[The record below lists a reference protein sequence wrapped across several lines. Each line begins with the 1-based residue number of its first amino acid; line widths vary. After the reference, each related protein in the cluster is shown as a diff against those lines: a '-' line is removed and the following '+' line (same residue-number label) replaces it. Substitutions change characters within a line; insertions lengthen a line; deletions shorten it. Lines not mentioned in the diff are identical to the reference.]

1 MKSKKTLGEITTYI
15 SKGVVPKYAKKGSS
29 ETIRVLNQRC
39 NKNNKIS
46 LENSRLHDMTQRRVP
61 DDKKLKIND
70 VLINSTGIGTAG
82 RVAQITEINE
92 PMTVDGHMIILRPKD
107 NINPTYY
114 GYLVMANQYRIEQMA
129 EGSTGQT
136 EINRDRL
143 LNEILCYV
151 PTMGEQK
158 RIGYQLQRL
167 DLKINLNNQIN
178 DNLFALSKVIFD
190 HILGNKTIKFSQI
203 STIQNGYAFKSKEYI
218 TDKQLM
224 ILRTKNINDNHLF
237 SKNDVIYIS
246 NNLFSNYKKFLFNTF
261 DTVLVMVGASIGKTG
276 FITSNMMPALQ
287 NQNMWRFRPLISG
300 MPGLLVYQYVNY
312 INEHVKGS
320 ATGSARSFYRK
331 KVFND
336 FNVPYIEHKNYAIF
350 IALQKE
356 INRIN
361 VENDIL
367 RNIKKSLLN
376 YFF

>member
-178 DNLFALSKVIFD
+178 DNLLNFADKIFSKFST
-190 HILGNKTIKFSQI
+190 HQSGNKLHLYIILLIFKLFRGGLIK
-203 STIQNGYAFKSKEYI
+203 
-218 TDKQLM
+218 
-224 ILRTKNINDNHLF
+224 
-237 SKNDVIYIS
+237 
-246 NNLFSNYKKFLFNTF
+246 
-261 DTVLVMVGASIGKTG
+261 
-276 FITSNMMPALQ
+276 
-287 NQNMWRFRPLISG
+287 
-300 MPGLLVYQYVNY
+300 
-312 INEHVKGS
+312 NEII
-320 ATGSARSFYRK
+320 RC
-331 KVFND
+331 N
-336 FNVPYIEHKNYAIF
+336 
-350 IALQKE
+350 
-356 INRIN
+356 
-361 VENDIL
+361 
-367 RNIKKSLLN
+367 
-376 YFF
+376 

>member
-224 ILRTKNINDNHLF
+224 ILRPE
-237 SKNDVIYIS
+237 
-246 NNLFSNYKKFLFNTF
+246 
-261 DTVLVMVGASIGKTG
+261 MSI
-276 FITSNMMPALQ
+276 
-287 NQNMWRFRPLISG
+287 
-300 MPGLLVYQYVNY
+300 
-312 INEHVKGS
+312 
-320 ATGSARSFYRK
+320 
-331 KVFND
+331 
-336 FNVPYIEHKNYAIF
+336 
-350 IALQKE
+350 
-356 INRIN
+356 
-361 VENDIL
+361 
-367 RNIKKSLLN
+367 
-376 YFF
+376 

>member
-1 MKSKKTLGEITTYI
+1 MKYKTYTLQEIATFTTGKLNSNEAERNGKYPFFTTAPQTLRINKYAFDQDAVLLGGNNANGIFQLKRYTGKFNAYQRTYVISSKKTEIINNDYLYYALM
-15 SKGVVPKYAKKGSS
+15 PKLA
-29 ETIRVLNQRC
+29 ELQNRA
-39 NKNNKIS
+39 
-46 LENSRLHDMTQRRVP
+46 
-61 DDKKLKIND
+61 
-70 VLINSTGIGTAG
+70 IGTATKYITKSILNNI
-82 RVAQITEINE
+82 QI
-92 PMTVDGHMIILRPKD
+92 K
-107 NINPTYY
+107 
-114 GYLVMANQYRIEQMA
+114 
-129 EGSTGQT
+129 
-136 EINRDRL
+136 
-143 LNEILCYV
+143 V
-151 PTMGEQK
+151 PASKEKMFQHGE
-158 RIGYQLQRL
+158 R
-167 DLKINLNNQIN
+167 LKIIDRKIELNNRLN

>member
-1 MKSKKTLGEITTYI
+1 MKKLGDYILLNPKENI
-15 SKGVVPKYAKKGSS
+15 SKGKIARKIAMENLKPFTRDINTWSNISFNGGSKFRNGDTLLARITPCLENGKTAFVNILGDDEIAYGSTEFYVLRAVKNKMDPYYLYYLTISKKFRNTMIKAMTGTSGRQRVPKEA
-29 ETIRVLNQRC
+29 VLEY
-39 NKNNKIS
+39 
-46 LENSRLHDMTQRRVP
+46 LMDVP
-61 DDKKLKIND
+61 DFEGQKKIGEKLKVID
-70 VLINSTGIGTAG
+70 DK
-82 RVAQITEINE
+82 IT
-92 PMTVDGHMIILRPKD
+92 
-107 NINPTYY
+107 
-114 GYLVMANQYRIEQMA
+114 
-129 EGSTGQT
+129 
-136 EINRDRL
+136 
-143 LNEILCYV
+143 
-151 PTMGEQK
+151 
-158 RIGYQLQRL
+158 
-167 DLKINLNNQIN
+167 LNNQIN

-331 KVFND
+331 KVFNA

>member
-1 MKSKKTLGEITTYI
+1 ML
-15 SKGVVPKYAKKGSS
+15 
-29 ETIRVLNQRC
+29 R
-39 NKNNKIS
+39 
-46 LENSRLHDMTQRRVP
+46 RL
-61 DDKKLKIND
+61 
-70 VLINSTGIGTAG
+70 
-82 RVAQITEINE
+82 
-92 PMTVDGHMIILRPKD
+92 
-107 NINPTYY
+107 
-114 GYLVMANQYRIEQMA
+114 
-129 EGSTGQT
+129 
-136 EINRDRL
+136 
-143 LNEILCYV
+143 
-151 PTMGEQK
+151 
-158 RIGYQLQRL
+158 
-167 DLKINLNNQIN
+167 N

-246 NNLFSNYKKFLFNTF
+246 NNLSSNYKKFLFNTF

>member
-1 MKSKKTLGEITTYI
+1 
-15 SKGVVPKYAKKGSS
+15 
-29 ETIRVLNQRC
+29 
-39 NKNNKIS
+39 
-46 LENSRLHDMTQRRVP
+46 MTA
-61 DDKKLKIND
+61 LKIKSGYSKEYLYYLFKKIGGQLD
-70 VLINSTGIGTAG
+70 SLATGTVFTSINKKELEA
-82 RVAQITEINE
+82 
-92 PMTVDGHMIILRPKD
+92 
-107 NINPTYY
+107 
-114 GYLVMANQYRIEQMA
+114 IE
-129 EGSTGQT
+129 
-136 EINRDRL
+136 
-143 LNEILCYV
+143 
-151 PTMGEQK
+151 
-158 RIGYQLQRL
+158 
-167 DLKINLNNQIN
+167 LKIPVNLSDQEKIADYLQKIDQEIELNNQIN
-178 DNLFALSKVIFD
+178 DNLFALSKIIFD

-287 NQNMWRFRPLISG
+287 NQNMWRFRPLVSG